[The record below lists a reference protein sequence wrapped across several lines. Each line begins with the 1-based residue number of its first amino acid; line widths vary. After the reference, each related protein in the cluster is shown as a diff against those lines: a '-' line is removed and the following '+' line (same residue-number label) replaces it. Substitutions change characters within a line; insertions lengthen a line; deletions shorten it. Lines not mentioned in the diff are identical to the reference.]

1 LLGVAVV
8 AVLATSLIDATPA
21 FAHCDG
27 IDGPVVNAARLALQT
42 ADINR
47 VLIWVRPEDI
57 GEIRRVFN
65 EALATRKLGPQA
77 QELADR
83 YLFETLV
90 RVHRAGEGASYTG
103 LKPAGRDLG
112 PAIPAADKA
121 VETGSIDT
129 LATLLT
135 EAVRKGLHSR
145 FHDLMAKKSYRADD
159 IAAGREFIESYVTF
173 VHYVEGLYKAAT
185 QPVAG
190 HGHDDAAQHGVGHH
204 YHA

>member
-1 LLGVAVV
+1 LLFAGISF
-8 AVLATSLIDATPA
+8 LDATPA

-27 IDGPVVNAARLALQT
+27 LDGPVVNAARLALQT

-90 RVHRAGEGASYTG
+90 RIHRAGEGAPYSG

-112 PAIPAADKA
+112 PAIPAVDKA
-121 VETGSIDT
+121 VKTGSIDEVAAL
-129 LATLLT
+129 LAETM
-135 EAVRKGLHSR
+135 RKGLHER
-145 FHDLMAKKSYRADD
+145 FEDLMAKKSYRVDD

-173 VHYVEGLYKAAT
+173 IHYVEGLYGAAS
-185 QPVAG
+185 QPVTE
-190 HGHDDAAQHGVGHH
+190 HYHEESVQHGGG
-204 YHA
+204 YHLHA